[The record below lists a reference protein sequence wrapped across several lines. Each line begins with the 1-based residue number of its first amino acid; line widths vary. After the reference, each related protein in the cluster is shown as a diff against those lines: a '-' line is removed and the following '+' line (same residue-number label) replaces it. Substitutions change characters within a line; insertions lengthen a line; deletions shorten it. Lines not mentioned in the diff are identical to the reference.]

1 MSLPAN
7 LYYTKEHEWVR
18 LSEDGTTAT
27 VGITD
32 FAQSQLGDIVFV
44 ELGEVDSDIA
54 QDSTFGTVEAVKTVS
69 DLYAPLSGTILE
81 VNADLDGNPQY
92 VNEDPYGAGW
102 MIRMSV
108 ANPAEIEHLM
118 SADAYGEMIA

>member
-1 MSLPAN
+1 MNLPDR

-18 LSEDGTTAT
+18 LSEDRTTAT

-44 ELGEVDSDIA
+44 ELGQEGDDLA
-54 QDSTFGTVEAVKTVS
+54 QESTFGTVEAVKTVS
-69 DLYAPLSGTILE
+69 DLFAPITGTILE
-81 VNADLDGNPQY
+81 INADLDGNPQY

-108 ANPAEIEHLM
+108 ADPAELDGLM

>member
-1 MSLPAN
+1 MTLPSN

-18 LSEDGTTAT
+18 LSEDGSTAT

-44 ELGEVDSDIA
+44 ELGEVGSEIT
-54 QDSTFGTVEAVKTVS
+54 QDNTFGTVEAVKTVS
-69 DLYAPLSGTILE
+69 DLFAPLSGTILE

-108 ANPAEIEHLM
+108 ANPAEINGLM